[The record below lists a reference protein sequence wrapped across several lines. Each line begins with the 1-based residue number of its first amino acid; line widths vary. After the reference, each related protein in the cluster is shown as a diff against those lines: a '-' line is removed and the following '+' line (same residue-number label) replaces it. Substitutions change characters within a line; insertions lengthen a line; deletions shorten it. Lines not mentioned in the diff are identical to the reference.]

1 MQIERCNKVLKL
13 IVPVIGGRFYT
24 EWLKEELIDEK
35 MSTRH
40 WRRMFGASL
49 EKEEE
54 GVEDGKTEDEAG
66 SLVDLEGL
74 IDESLGTKESEAV

>member
-1 MQIERCNKVLKL
+1 
-13 IVPVIGGRFYT
+13 
-24 EWLKEELIDEK
+24 
-35 MSTRH
+35 
-40 WRRMFGASL
+40 MFGASL